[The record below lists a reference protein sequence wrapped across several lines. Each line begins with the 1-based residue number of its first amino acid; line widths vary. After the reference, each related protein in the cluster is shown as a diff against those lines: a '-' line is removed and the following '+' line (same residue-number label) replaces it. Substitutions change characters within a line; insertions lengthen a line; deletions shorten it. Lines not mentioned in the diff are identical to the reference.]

1 MKVIKTLMATVFECK
16 DCNQEF
22 KSTDE
27 DRKLCAM
34 CDGRNI
40 IKKGPSTIIAPVE
53 VEDPED
59 EQ

>member
-1 MKVIKTLMATVFECK
+1 MKAVKTLMATVFYCE

-34 CDGRNI
+34 CDGKS
-40 IKKGPSTIIAPVE
+40 IKFKGHSTITAPVE
-53 VEDPED
+53 VEDE
-59 EQ
+59 ETK